1 MSSNSEKYLLFFAL
15 FVIRNAHHGKGMK
28 RWFLP
33 SDVCLYQHI
42 DIIE

>member
-1 MSSNSEKYLLFFAL
+1 MSSNSEKYLLFFAI
-15 FVIRNAHHGKGMK
+15 FIRKEHHGKGMK

>member
-1 MSSNSEKYLLFFAL
+1 MSSNSEKYLLFFAIL
-15 FVIRNAHHGKGMK
+15 LQNAHHGKGME

-33 SDVCLYQHI
+33 SDICLYQHI